1 MASEK
6 QGYLGNLEEKS
17 IQELKELLTREE
29 NILRKK
35 KFVSSLPD
43 KGKKN
48 NWVQTE
54 TVGFNQQKAESVSWD
69 SFTPDFDLQQ
79 WGENKTASKSTYQT
93 KI

>member
-48 NWVQTE
+48 N
-54 TVGFNQQKAESVSWD
+54 
-69 SFTPDFDLQQ
+69 
-79 WGENKTASKSTYQT
+79 
-93 KI
+93 